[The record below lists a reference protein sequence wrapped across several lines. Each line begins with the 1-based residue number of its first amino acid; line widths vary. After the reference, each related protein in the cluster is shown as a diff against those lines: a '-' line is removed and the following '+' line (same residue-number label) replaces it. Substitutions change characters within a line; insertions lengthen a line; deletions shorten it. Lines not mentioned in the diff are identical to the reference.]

1 MSKMTFALKEGKL
14 VDIDSVDNGLA
25 CGCKCLACDADLVAR
40 NNGVVREHHFAHRGG
55 KEPSSGYDKSIVSLT
70 GDVINKSGKL
80 FLPPLSIQNSNESKE
95 IVKKGFLFEYCNVDV
110 LDRRE
115 AKGGGYYTLLLL
127 TDKKGNKLEVI
138 VSCGVKTKSE
148 YVLGTFEN
156 SRIEIMLDTVEI
168 YKLED
173 LNKILTDGILNS
185 QWIYSK
191 KAEYTKRKMRETSP
205 RIYRASTFSSDKDS
219 SNSGGISKEAFIR
232 EEARGIKDRL
242 PKGICPYCAKS
253 LKVLA
258 TNDFEMLCCSSSIC
272 SFKAEI
278 NRVENTIEF
287 REKYGERTKI
297 VLPIPEKFKT
307 EEKVK

>member
-55 KEPSSGYDKSIVSLT
+55 KEPSSCYDKSIVCLT

-80 FLPPLSIQNSNESKE
+80 FLPPLSIQNGNESKE

-173 LNKILTDGILNS
+173 LNKIMTDGFLNS
-185 QWIYSK
+185 QWIFSK
-191 KAEYTKRKMRETSP
+191 
-205 RIYRASTFSSDKDS
+205 
-219 SNSGGISKEAFIR
+219 
-232 EEARGIKDRL
+232 
-242 PKGICPYCAKS
+242 
-253 LKVLA
+253 
-258 TNDFEMLCCSSSIC
+258 
-272 SFKAEI
+272 
-278 NRVENTIEF
+278 
-287 REKYGERTKI
+287 
-297 VLPIPEKFKT
+297 
-307 EEKVK
+307 